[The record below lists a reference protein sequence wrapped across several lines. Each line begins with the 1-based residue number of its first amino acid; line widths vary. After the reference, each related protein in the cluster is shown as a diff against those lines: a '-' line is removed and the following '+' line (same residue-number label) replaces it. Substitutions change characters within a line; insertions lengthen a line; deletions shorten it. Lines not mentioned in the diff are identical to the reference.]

1 MRDTGYKIM
10 YVHWLLV
17 TR

>member
-17 TR
+17 TI